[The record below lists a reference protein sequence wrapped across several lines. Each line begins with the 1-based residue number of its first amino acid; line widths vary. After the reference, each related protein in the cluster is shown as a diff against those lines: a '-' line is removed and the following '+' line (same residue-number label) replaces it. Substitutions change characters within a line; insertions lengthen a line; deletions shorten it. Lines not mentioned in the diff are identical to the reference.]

1 MSTENPKDNQEQI
14 TLQGSPP
21 EKVSRREFLKQAS
34 AGTFALVAIGAGFNG
49 IVKSKPA
56 EPIPESNGFIL
67 PDPTLCIG
75 CLTCEVICSHV
86 HEEQG
91 LSSLPRIRIFND
103 PKTVVNPIIRD
114 NFGDRGQFHQSPCL
128 MCPDAP
134 CHYVCPA
141 DALVVEPT
149 TGARYVSENKCIAC
163 GRCAEACPF
172 PTLPESDAVNGETH
186 DQRTRLT
193 YDPDKNVYTK
203 CDLCFWR
210 DGGPACVERCPVNIR
225 IKQGMIKSDHLCLDK
240 PPATPANWEKESQKD
255 WGWNL

>member
-1 MSTENPKDNQEQI
+1 MSTEKPQDNQEQI
-14 TLQGSPP
+14 TLQEDPP
-21 EKVSRREFLKQAS
+21 EKVSRRDFLKQAS
-34 AGTFALVAIGAGFNG
+34 AGTLALVAVGAGFNG

-56 EPIPESNGFIL
+56 EPIPESDGFIL

-75 CLTCEVICSHV
+75 CLTCEVICSRV

-103 PKTVVNPIIRD
+103 PKTVVNPTIRE

-141 DALVVEPT
+141 DALVIEPI
-149 TGARYVSENKCIAC
+149 TGARYVFENNCIAC

-186 DQRTRLT
+186 NQHTRLT

-225 IKQGMIKSDHLCLDK
+225 INQGMIKSDHLCLDK
-240 PPATPANWEKESQKD
+240 PPATPANWDKQSQKD
-255 WGWNL
+255 WGWNI